1 MYIFYRDTGKNNAD
15 NILINGFGR
24 FQDSF
29 PTPYATFDVQSG
41 YRYRFRIISPGFTLC
56 PIQVSIENHTLVLIA
71 SDTNSI
77 EPIRVDSFIIHAGE
91 R

>member
-1 MYIFYRDTGKNNAD
+1 M
-15 NILINGFGR
+15 NGLELR
-24 FQDSF
+24 EQNSNH
-29 PTPYATFDVQSG
+29 QISLSG
-41 YRYRFRIISPGFTLC
+41 PVSPGFTLC